1 VRSRPDSPEG
11 HRLVDAGFL
20 LATCTAALLGLSS
33 TYTGSWF
40 ALVGVL
46 GVAVGIGLVNAARA
60 LAWPAAAPVLLAVL
74 AFFLLGGP
82 LCLRSAGAVAPSP
95 RTLGLL
101 ADQLV
106 LGWKDLLTTLP
117 PVDGDGPLL
126 VLPWVLGLAA
136 GTLGALLAAVSVGPV
151 WLRAALPL
159 LAPLLLLA
167 GVILLGVRS
176 PASVWTQG
184 VAVAALALTWLV
196 LRAHRTV
203 TPVSGGSG
211 RVTRLV
217 IGAGLLGV
225 AGAAAL
231 PLGTWAAGGAE
242 ADAERVV
249 LRTYV
254 EPPFDVGRYPSPL
267 SAFRRYVEM
276 PEPDAANLYDT
287 ELFTTEGAP
296 VGTRVRIATLDHY
309 DGVVWGASNDAFPG
323 ATDDT
328 FRRVGSTIDN
338 PAEGRAVDVRVTLG
352 EGYSGVW
359 LPTIGALQSVDLGA
373 DAEAFRYNLDSGT
386 GVVPSGLGPGDRYT
400 FTAVVPADEVTSGS
414 RPSDRVGAQ
423 ADGTA
428 FLDAPA
434 AEWTE
439 GVADP
444 MRRVFAIADHLR
456 TEGKYSD
463 GVLAAE
469 RIYRPGH
476 FLARLDKGFVGASLM
491 VGNDEQYAAVM
502 ALLANKVGV
511 PARVVLGAVVPDC
524 GVVRGR
530 DVQAWVELRVAD
542 ASWRV
547 LPTEA
552 FMDFDKP
559 SEQQTR
565 TEQRLSGL
573 VIPPPA
579 QVPPPSAADEQTD
592 AEITARKA
600 RRDADEPA
608 GDSGLPG
615 WLRAVLVYGLGP
627 LLALLVVA
635 GAILT
640 AKAVRRRRRRTSG
653 HSSGRIAG
661 AWRELVDHARDL
673 GTPVPVTGVT
683 RREQSLAIASAG
695 AAGLARTADVRV
707 FGPAEPPAGDADS
720 FWGAVDAERRAL
732 SASVSRVRRLR
743 GALSLRTFRRG

>member
-1 VRSRPDSPEG
+1 M
-11 HRLVDAGFL
+11 
-20 LATCTAALLGLSS
+20 
-33 TYTGSWF
+33 
-40 ALVGVL
+40 
-46 GVAVGIGLVNAARA
+46 
-60 LAWPAAAPVLLAVL
+60 
-74 AFFLLGGP
+74 
-82 LCLRSAGAVAPSP
+82 
-95 RTLGLL
+95 
-101 ADQLV
+101 
-106 LGWKDLLTTLP
+106 
-117 PVDGDGPLL
+117 
-126 VLPWVLGLAA
+126 WV
-136 GTLGALLAAVSVGPV
+136 
-151 WLRAALPL
+151 
-159 LAPLLLLA
+159 
-167 GVILLGVRS
+167 
-176 PASVWTQG
+176 QG

-196 LRAHRTV
+196 LRGHRTSA
-203 TPVSGGSG
+203 PVSGGSG
-211 RVTRLV
+211 RMTRV
-217 IGAGLLGV
+217 VVGAAL
-225 AGAAAL
+225 ARRRPGAAAL
-231 PLGTWAAGGAE
+231 PVGTWAAGGAD
-242 ADAERVV
+242 ADGDRVV

-338 PAEGRAVDVRVTLG
+338 PAEGRALDVRVTLG
-352 EGYSGVW
+352 EGYAGVW

-386 GVVPSGLGPGDRYT
+386 GVVPSGLAPGDRYT
-400 FTAVVPADEVTSGS
+400 FTAVVPADEVTAGS
-414 RPSDRVGAQ
+414 RPSEQLGAQ

-439 GVADP
+439 GLADP
-444 MRRVFAIADHLR
+444 MGRVFAIADHLR

-476 FLARLDKGFVGASLM
+476 FLARLDKGFVNASLM

-511 PARVVLGAVVPDC
+511 PARVVLGAVVPDG

-542 ASWRV
+542 GSWRV

-552 FMDFDKP
+552 FMDLDKP

-565 TEQRLSGL
+565 TERRLSGL

-579 QVPPPSAADEQTD
+579 QVPPPVDRRRAD
-592 AEITARKA
+592 R
-600 RRDADEPA
+600 RRDH
-608 GDSGLPG
+608 
-615 WLRAVLVYGLGP
+615 
-627 LLALLVVA
+627 
-635 GAILT
+635 GAQG
-640 AKAVRRRRRRTSG
+640 ASRRRRGRRGLRAPGLGARRARLRRRPAARPARRRRGDPGRQGAAAPAAAYLRGVLGPDRRRLARARRPRPRPRVGRARSPG
-653 HSSGRIAG
+653 SPGGSSR
-661 AWRELVDHARDL
+661 WRSPPA
-673 GTPVPVTGVT
+673 
-683 RREQSLAIASAG
+683 A

-707 FGPAEPPAGDADS
+707 FGPAEPPAGE
-720 FWGAVDAERRAL
+720 AEQLLGRRRRRAARPL
-732 SASVSRVRRLR
+732 RLGLPPAPAPRGAEPADVLAAVRTVLARAGPVSRRLARRPSGPRPPRRARRFVRPRN
-743 GALSLRTFRRG
+743 